1 MIYNVKALQTV
12 PLLTLLV
19 GVVAG
24 VLLQRYVGLD
34 LIAWLSVGL
43 TFATCLLRRYAA
55 VLLFTGI
62 GLGWASSASAV
73 PYSFSRLPDEG
84 TYYCGTVEETYST
97 TRSTRL
103 TVSVDG
109 RLCAD
114 SLPALGHI
122 PDSIIGVSR
131 FNAYV
136 YIPSDVSVPE
146 PGRNVLFSGTFS
158 YPGERQSLPAMQDN
172 IDYNYINSI
181 SLECFSELD
190 EFRDIGDGGGLKA
203 AFLRL
208 RQSVADRI
216 SASGVSEPTSIMLR
230 AFLTGDCTDINSSV
244 RDNFA
249 RAGVAHLL
257 ALSGLHVGVL
267 TLILALIFY
276 PLSLFGLYKWRW
288 GLTMIFLW
296 LFAMMTGCSPSVVR
310 AVIMAS
316 VVIGA
321 VILDRPRSSMNALC
335 LAAALILLFDP
346 HSLYRA
352 GFQLTFLATASI
364 ILCSGRLTPQSVGNR
379 SIRWIV
385 GSVTVT
391 MAATVATLPLV
402 AWMFH
407 RIPLYFLPAN
417 IFAGILM
424 PPLLVCGVLLGF
436 FGVGGVL
443 ASAADFIYGL
453 LADIVQW
460 FSMLGGA
467 SVEQVYFDAWK
478 LIPAYACVV
487 AIFCTLLLKGRR
499 AGVISLTVAAL
510 CMAVCFFVSDSKYPE
525 NEIFITGDSRRTSIL
540 CHNGNTLDVCII
552 SQPKLTDS
560 DSIEFVALYRD
571 FIGRRAI
578 DTLSFVQIRPQETSV
593 AVRTVS
599 GRRIAV
605 AGKDALAADSM
616 AEKIDYLLVVSAF
629 RGNVAALAEKCGADT
644 VVLSADISK
653 RRHLR
658 MKREL
663 EACGRPVRSLRDGFM
678 TIAEPL

>member
-1 MIYNVKALQTV
+1 MKALQTV
-12 PLLTLLV
+12 PLLPLLA

-24 VLLQRYVGLD
+24 LLSQRYVGFD
-34 LIAWLSVGL
+34 FPAWLSVGL
-43 TFATCLLRRYAA
+43 TFAACLLRRYNA
-55 VLLFTGI
+55 VLLFVGFV
-62 GLGWASSASAV
+62 LGWASSTSAV

-84 TYYCGTVEETYST
+84 TYYCGMVEETYAT

-122 PDSIIGVSR
+122 SDCIIGVSR
-131 FNAYV
+131 FKAYV
-136 YIPSDVSVPE
+136 YIPSEVSVPDA
-146 PGRNVLFSGTFS
+146 GRNVLFSGTFS
-158 YPGERQSLPAMQDN
+158 YPGERQALPGMQDN

-181 SLECFSELD
+181 SLECFSGPD
-190 EFRDIGDGGGLKA
+190 EFRDVGEGGGLKG

-230 AFLTGDCTDINSSV
+230 AFLTGDCSDIDSAV
-244 RDNFA
+244 RDDFA

-267 TLILALIFY
+267 TLILALVFY

-296 LFAMMTGCSPSVVR
+296 LFALMTGCSPSVVR

-321 VILDRPRSSMNALC
+321 VILDRPRSSMNGLC

-364 ILCSGRLTPQSVGNR
+364 ILCSGRLTPQSVGNKC
-379 SIRWIV
+379 IRWIV
-385 GSVTVT
+385 GSVAVT

-417 IFAGILM
+417 ILAGMLM
-424 PPLLVCGVLLGF
+424 PPLLVCGVLLGI
-436 FGVGGVL
+436 FGSGGVL

-478 LIPAYACVV
+478 LVPAYVCVAAV
-487 AIFCTLLLKGRR
+487 FCALLLKGRR
-499 AGVISLTVAAL
+499 AGVISLSVAAL
-510 CMAVCFFVSDSKYPE
+510 CLAVCLFVSDTKYPE
-525 NEIFITGDSRRTSIL
+525 NEMFITGDSKRTSIL
-540 CHNGNTLDVCII
+540 CHHGNTLDVCII
-552 SQPKLTDS
+552 SQPKLTES
-560 DSIEFVALYRD
+560 DSIEFVSLYRD

-578 DTLSFVQIRPQETSV
+578 DSLSLVQIRPQEISV
-593 AVRTVS
+593 AVRTTS
-599 GRRIAV
+599 GRRIAI
-605 AGKDALAADSM
+605 AGKNALAVDSM
-616 AEKIDYLLVVSAF
+616 AGGTDYLLVVSAF
-629 RGNVAALAEKCGADT
+629 RGNITELAEKCGADT
-644 VVLSADISK
+644 VVLSAEISK

-678 TIAEPL
+678 TVR

>member
-1 MIYNVKALQTV
+1 MKALQTV
-12 PLLTLLV
+12 PLLPLLA

-24 VLLQRYVGLD
+24 LLSQRYVGLD
-34 LIAWLSVGL
+34 FLAWLSVGL
-43 TFATCLLRRYAA
+43 TFAACLLRRYDA
-55 VLLFTGI
+55 VLLFVGFV
-62 GLGWASSASAV
+62 LGWASSTSAV

-84 TYYCGTVEETYST
+84 TYYCGTVEETYAT

-103 TVSVDG
+103 TVSVNG
-109 RLCAD
+109 RLSAD
-114 SLPALGHI
+114 SLPERSHI
-122 PDSIIGVSR
+122 PDSTIDVSR
-131 FNAYV
+131 FKAYV
-136 YIPSDVSVPE
+136 YIPSEVSVPE
-146 PGRNVLFSGTFS
+146 AGRNVLFSGTFS
-158 YPGERQSLPAMQDN
+158 YPGERQSLPGMQDN
-172 IDYNYINSI
+172 IDYNYVNSI
-181 SLECFSELD
+181 SLECFSGSD
-190 EFRDIGDGGGLKA
+190 EFRDIGESGGLKA

-216 SASGVSEPTSIMLR
+216 SASGVSESTSIMLR
-230 AFLTGDCTDINSSV
+230 AFLTGDCSDIDNSV
-244 RDNFA
+244 RDDFA

-267 TLILALIFY
+267 TLILALVFY

-296 LFAMMTGCSPSVVR
+296 LFALMTGCSPSVVR

-316 VVIGA
+316 VVIGS
-321 VILDRPRSSMNALC
+321 VILDRPRSSMNGLC

-379 SIRWIV
+379 CIRWIV
-385 GSVTVT
+385 GSVAVT
-391 MAATVATLPLV
+391 MAATVATMPLA

-417 IFAGILM
+417 IFAGMLM
-424 PPLLVCGVLLGF
+424 PPLLVCGVLLGI
-436 FGVGGVL
+436 FGVGGGVL

-453 LADIVQW
+453 LADIVHW
-460 FSMLGGA
+460 FSTLGGA

-478 LIPAYACVV
+478 LVPAYACVV
-487 AIFCTLLLKGRR
+487 AVFCALLLKGRR
-499 AGVISLTVAAL
+499 AGVISLSVAAL
-510 CMAVCFFVSDSKYPE
+510 FMAVCLFVSDSKYPD
-525 NEIFITGDSRRTSIL
+525 NEIFIAGDSRRTSIL
-540 CHNGNTLDVCII
+540 CHHGNTLDVCII
-552 SQPKLTDS
+552 SQPKLTDN

-578 DTLSFVQIRPQETSV
+578 DTLSFVQIRPQEISV
-593 AVRTVS
+593 AIRTVS
-599 GRRIAV
+599 GRRITV
-605 AGKDALAADSM
+605 AGKNALDADSM
-616 AEKIDYLLVVSAF
+616 AGETDYLLVVSAF
-629 RGNVAALAEKCGADT
+629 RGNITELAEKCGADT
-644 VVLSADISK
+644 VVLSAEISK

-678 TIAEPL
+678 TVR

>member
-1 MIYNVKALQTV
+1 MIYSAKALHTV
-12 PLLTLLV
+12 PLLTLLA
-19 GVVAG
+19 GVAAG

-43 TFATCLLRRYAA
+43 TFAACLLRRYDV
-55 VLLFTGI
+55 VLLFAGF

-73 PYSFSRLPDEG
+73 PYSLSRLPDEG
-84 TYYCGTVEETYST
+84 TYYCGTVEETYT
-97 TRSTRL
+97 ATRSTRL

-109 RLCAD
+109 RMCAD
-114 SLPALGHI
+114 SLPAPGHI

-131 FNAYV
+131 FKAYV
-136 YIPSDVSVPE
+136 YISSDASVPE
-146 PGRNVLFSGTFS
+146 AGRKVVFSGAFS
-158 YPGERQSLPAMQDN
+158 YPGTRQSLPGMHDD
-172 IDYNYINSI
+172 IDYNYINSV
-181 SLECFSELD
+181 SLECFSEPEELS
-190 EFRDIGDGGGLKA
+190 DIGEDGSLKA

-208 RQSVADRI
+208 RQSVADRLT
-216 SASGVSEPTSIMLR
+216 ASGVSEPTSIMLR
-230 AFLTGDCTDINSSV
+230 AFLTGDDSDIDSFV
-244 RDNFA
+244 RDDFA

-267 TLILALIFY
+267 TMILAFVFY

-296 LFAMMTGCSPSVVR
+296 LFALMTGSSPSVVR

-364 ILCSGRLTPQSVGNR
+364 ILWSGRLTPQSIGNR
-379 SIRWIV
+379 CIRWIV
-385 GSVTVT
+385 GSVAVT
-391 MAATVATLPLV
+391 MTATIATLPLV

-424 PPLLVCGVLLGF
+424 PPLLVCGVLLGI
-436 FGVGGVL
+436 FGGGGVL
-443 ASAADFIYGL
+443 ASAADFIYGM
-453 LADIVQW
+453 LADTVQW
-460 FSMLGGA
+460 FSSLAGA

-478 LIPAYACVV
+478 LVPAYACVAAV
-487 AIFCTLLLKGRR
+487 FCALLLKGRR
-499 AGVISLTVAAL
+499 AVVISLSVAAL
-510 CMAVCFFVSDSKYPE
+510 CMAVCLFVIDSKYPE
-525 NEIFITGDSRRTSIL
+525 NEIFITGDSKHTSIL
-540 CHNGNTLDVCII
+540 SHHGNTLDVCII
-552 SQPKLTDS
+552 SQPKLTDN

-593 AVRTVS
+593 VVRTMS

-605 AGKDALAADSM
+605 AGKNALNADSM
-616 AEKIDYLLVVSAF
+616 VGGIDYLLVVSAF
-629 RGNVAALAEKCGADT
+629 RDDITKLADRCGADT
-644 VVLSADISK
+644 VVLSAEISK
-653 RRHLR
+653 RRHLQ

-663 EACGRPVRSLRDGFM
+663 EACGRPVRSLRDSFM
-678 TIAEPL
+678 TIR